1 MTPAMT
7 AAQRYETRTRYNV
20 LLGELAELARV
31 NDPTVAAA
39 ARTVSE
45 YVARAREGLLGPLA
59 EAYR

>member
-20 LLGELAELARV
+20 LLGELARV
-31 NDPTVAAA
+31 DDPTVAAA

-59 EAYR
+59 EAYK